1 MQKTTSNILSVFLTE
16 LTSFN
21 LGNLKHAGLYQNL
34 GSRIVQLADHALEL
48 RQTENVQVLGE
59 ILANMPG
66 NFEYVGQY
74 YKAMCLKRVGLT
86 TQARPLFEQV
96 AQSPLTPLSYRARS
110 LHAIGATYYESGV
123 PLEALRY
130 YSDAGRVGLYAN
142 DLFSMTQSQWM
153 VAVLKSVDG
162 DHKTALG
169 ELERLLP
176 CVRLIATA
184 HPAYFY
190 IYSNSLAVE
199 RVQVGQVEE
208 ARYASRIA
216 LASSYANAY
225 PEWRE
230 TGDDIE
236 RKGYRASRSF
246 VPITQGLQHN
256 IIRLPE
262 REKISVSQGEPAR
275 ILHYDWK
282 NRMVKEPNGD
292 QTDDTSLDEMTNKD
306 LIIEI
311 VQRTSNKDMS
321 EKKLRK
327 ILEYVMEVESEPE
340 D

>member
-34 GSRIVQLADHALEL
+34 GSRIIQLADHALEL
-48 RQTENVQVLGE
+48 RQTENVQVLSE

-74 YKAMCLKRVGLT
+74 YQAMCLKRVGLT
-86 TQARPLFEQV
+86 TEARTLFEQV
-96 AQSPLTPLSYRARS
+96 AQSHLTPLSYRARS

-123 PLEALRY
+123 PSEALRY
-130 YSDAGRVGLYAN
+130 YLDAGRVGLYAN

-153 VAVLKSVDG
+153 IAVLKSVDG

-169 ELERLLP
+169 DLERLLP
-176 CVRLIATA
+176 CVRLIAPA

-190 IYSNSLAVE
+190 IYANSLAVE
-199 RVQVGQVEE
+199 RVHLGQMEE

-216 LASSYANAY
+216 LASPYMFAY

-236 RKGYRASRSF
+236 RKGRRSSRSF
-246 VPITQGLQHN
+246 AAITQGLTPDN
-256 IIRLPE
+256 IVRLPE
-262 REKISVSQGEPAR
+262 RENISVSQSEPAR
-275 ILHYDWK
+275 ILHFDWK
-282 NRMVKEPNGD
+282 SMVKEPND
-292 QTDDTSLDEMTNKD
+292 TDDKLPHNATEKD
-306 LIIEI
+306 IFLRI
-311 VQRTSNKDMS
+311 VQIATRDGITEKTLWKMLAAVEKIAQEQDKD
-321 EKKLRK
+321 
-327 ILEYVMEVESEPE
+327 
-340 D
+340 